1 MASWAELP
9 SEVKAMVVE
18 EFASSSPEWLPE
30 FRQVNREMK
39 VLTDAHF
46 GAFFFKEVI
55 LFNSEYAA
63 RQFKEMCESPA
74 VGPAIKKVILS
85 AIRIQPDGCNR
96 WLERLPVIESHG
108 VETGVDV
115 QEDLTTAFS
124 TLKSYGKPITI
135 GISDEFSDT
144 RRRLRLHECRSR

>member
-9 SEVKAMVVE
+9 SEVKAMVAE

-30 FRQVNREMK
+30 LRQVNREMK
-39 VLTDAHF
+39 ILTDAHF
-46 GAFFFKEVI
+46 GALFFQEII

-63 RQFKEMCESPA
+63 KRFEDMCESDA
-74 VGPAIKKVILS
+74 IGPAIEKVILS
-85 AIRIQPDGCNR
+85 AIRVQPNGCNR

-124 TLKSYGKPITI
+124 TLKS
-135 GISDEFSDT
+135 
-144 RRRLRLHECRSR
+144 